1 MSRVLDIVPLRS
13 LIAVADA
20 GGFHRAAAD
29 LQLSQSAV
37 SQHIRRLE
45 KALGRPLVEPD
56 GRRARLT
63 KAGVALLSEARRI
76 VAAHDEALERLGP
89 AEGPEFIIGTTD
101 HGADHILPPI
111 VSELGL
117 TSPALNVKFRFDR
130 TTPLNEAVDRGSVDL
145 AVFITEASARPGT
158 LVGSLPLV
166 WCAASTWTPPSG
178 DAPWPLIAIEAPCA
192 IRGRALAVLGQHGI
206 PATVVGEAAA
216 LGGVLNATRA
226 GLGISLLALAG
237 APPEGLVEVRGLP
250 PAQSISLTARARDGA
265 DQHGGAGR
273 AARPARDP
281 GNQADRLIRS
291 RRAVKPGERPEPGR
305 RLAWLSPTS

>member
-63 KAGVALLSEARRI
+63 QAGVALLAEARRI
-76 VAAHDEALERLGP
+76 VAVHDEALQRLEP
-89 AEGPEFIIGTTD
+89 AEGPEFVIGTTD
-101 HGADHILPPI
+101 HAADHILPPI
-111 VSELGL
+111 VSELGQ
-117 TSPALNVKFRFDR
+117 TSPSLHVKFRFDR
-130 TTPLNEAVDRGSVDL
+130 TTPLNEALDRGSIDL
-145 AVFITEASARPGT
+145 AVFITEASAQPGT

-166 WCAASTWTPPSG
+166 WCAASGWTPPSEDG
-178 DAPWPLIAIEAPCA
+178 PWPLIAIEEPCA
-192 IRGRALAVLGQHGI
+192 IRGRALAVLDKHGI
-206 PATVVGEAAA
+206 AATVVGEAAA

-237 APPEGLVEVRGLP
+237 PPPEGLVELAGLP
-250 PAQSISLTARARDGA
+250 PARSISLTARARPGA
-265 DQHGGAGR
+265 D
-273 AARPARDP
+273 RDAVQVALRVL
-281 GNQADRLIRS
+281 QATL
-291 RRAVKPGERPEPGR
+291 EP
-305 RLAWLSPTS
+305 

>member
-76 VAAHDEALERLGP
+76 VAAHDEALLRLAPG
-89 AEGPEFIIGTTD
+89 G
-101 HGADHILPPI
+101 GA
-111 VSELGL
+111 
-117 TSPALNVKFRFDR
+117 ALNVKFRFDR

-178 DAPWPLIAIEAPCA
+178 DAPWPLLAIEAPCA
-192 IRGRALAVLGQHGI
+192 IRGRALAVLDQHGI

-237 APPEGLVEVRGLP
+237 PPPEGLVEVRDLP

-265 DQHGGAGR
+265 DQQAVQVALRVLHATLGA
-273 AARPARDP
+273 
-281 GNQADRLIRS
+281 
-291 RRAVKPGERPEPGR
+291 RR
-305 RLAWLSPTS
+305 TD

>member
-1 MSRVLDIVPLRS
+1 MPRVLDIVPLRS

-76 VAAHDEALERLGP
+76 VAAHDEALLRLGP
-89 AEGPEFIIGTTD
+89 AEGAEFIIGTTD

-111 VSELGL
+111 VTELGL

-145 AVFITEASARPGT
+145 AVFITEASARLGT

-166 WCAASTWTPPSG
+166 WCAASTWDSAARG
-178 DAPWPLIAIEAPCA
+178 APWPLIAIEAPCA
-192 IRGRALAVLGQHGI
+192 IRGRPSPSSTSTASPRPWSARW
-206 PATVVGEAAA
+206 P
-216 LGGVLNATRA
+216 RSA
-226 GLGISLLALAG
+226 GCST
-237 APPEGLVEVRGLP
+237 PPG
-250 PAQSISLTARARDGA
+250 
-265 DQHGGAGR
+265 
-273 AARPARDP
+273 P
-281 GNQADRLIRS
+281 GSASACWRW
-291 RRAVKPGERPEPGR
+291 PGR
-305 RLAWLSPTS
+305 RPRAWSRCATSRLPSRSA

>member
-76 VAAHDEALERLGP
+76 VAAHDEALDRLGP

-166 WCAASTWTPPSG
+166 WCAAPTWTAPSG

-192 IRGRALAVLGQHGI
+192 IRGRALAVLGQQGI

-237 APPEGLVEVRGLP
+237 SPPDGLVEVRGLP

-265 DQHGGAGR
+265 DQ
-273 AARPARDP
+273 
-281 GNQADRLIRS
+281 
-291 RRAVKPGERPEPGR
+291 RAVQVALRVLHATLGTR
-305 RLAWLSPTS
+305 RTD